1 MDNTPIVEILR
12 MSDENK
18 KIDETLQELGFS
30 IMSEEEQKALDS
42 KLKPKEKKPP
52 KRKGLSDAEIASLS
66 ARVKLLLDEL
76 PHPMDSDL
84 WTTEVNELQAQ
95 FRSCLN
101 NEIFDRYMDVKRN
114 KLFKVFM
121 RGLEDEDEQMALMFP
136 IALALVVYNAFYDP
150 TAIKPTDI
158 EYKPDLLGGEAFKKQ
173 AFFELV
179 EQVIEP
185 EKFFCDNVHPHVV
198 EFMDTVNIGQVE
210 SLVTPEQ
217 VALAEVLARE
227 VLIRVYA
234 ESLAFLFRPR
244 TTNGSI
250 MNMLSTVIILA
261 FAGNKYVT
269 SAMHDML

>member
-1 MDNTPIVEILR
+1 

-42 KLKPKEKKPP
+42 KHAPKEKKTP
-52 KRKGLSDAEIASLS
+52 KRKGLSDSEIAALS
-66 ARVKLLLDEL
+66 ARVKLLLDDL

-84 WTTEVNELQAQ
+84 WTTEVSELQSQ

-101 NEIFDRYMDVKRN
+101 NEIFDRFIDMKRH

-121 RGLEDEDEQMALMFP
+121 RGLDDEDEQMALMFP

-150 TAIKPTDI
+150 TAVKHDDI
-158 EYKPDLLGGEAFKKQ
+158 IYKPDLLDGEAFKKQ

-179 EQVIEP
+179 EQVIDP
-185 EKFFCDNVHPHVV
+185 DKFFCENVHPHVV
-198 EFMDTVNIGQVE
+198 EFLDGVNINQVE

-217 VALAEVLARE
+217 AALAEVLARE

-250 MNMLSTVIILA
+250 MQMLTTVIILA
-261 FAGNKYVT
+261 FAGNQHV
-269 SAMHDML
+269 SNAMRDML